1 MQDAV
6 PCCSLYV
13 ITVHALI
20 GSSYAISRGQKE
32 KQWWEF
38 FLDPLKWGDHRSE
51 NLVTEH
57 QSCPTAH
64 VKDQISEG

>member
-1 MQDAV
+1 MQFLEV
-6 PCCSLYV
+6 RKRNSG
-13 ITVHALI
+13 
-20 GSSYAISRGQKE
+20 GS
-32 KQWWEF
+32 F
-38 FLDPLKWGDHRSE
+38 FLDPLKWGNHRSE